1 MPDVVNEIKDE
12 KTRQS
17 LQVLPYELHFRE
29 PTDEDI
35 KFVAHFAKRT
45 GDFVQLSTTDIRV
58 LALMVRLEKEHNA
71 GANLKEAPKSVT
83 VLPTKSPATVENPSS
98 IGGDNIL
105 LKDLDFFGYSLDKAK
120 SETDMQIDAKEEQEQ
135 EDEQVAEEE
144 DAEEE
149 EYDVEEDD
157 GWITKDNCDAIR
169 QKLMGIKL
177 DEEEEASELVL
188 GCITGDYAMQN
199 VLLQMGLNVI
209 SPKDGLR
216 IRQTKQFV
224 LRCFGC
230 FRLNPPNTTQFCK
243 FCGNQRTLKRVAVT
257 VTEQGETKI
266 HINFR
271 KPINTRGMKYSL
283 PMPRGGK
290 HSNDLLLCEDQRPV
304 RAQKS
309 KQAMQE
315 KKKLTMDTILNDPY
329 YVART
334 NPFALNDVYSRG
346 SRFAAAAGGGRQPLN
361 PNETRKPTGN
371 RKKKSSRY

>member
-1 MPDVVNEIKDE
+1 M
-12 KTRQS
+12 
-17 LQVLPYELHFRE
+17 LPYELHYRE
-29 PTDEDI
+29 PTDEDV

-45 GDFVQLSTTDIRV
+45 GDFGQLSTTDIRL
-58 LALMVRLEKEHNA
+58 LALMVRLEKELND
-71 GANLKEAPKSVT
+71 GVNLKEAPQSAT
-83 VLPTKSPATVENPSS
+83 ILPIQSPKTIENPSS
-98 IGGDNIL
+98 IGAEDVL
-105 LKDLDFFGYSLDKAK
+105 LKDLDYFGYSVKTAANQIDMQVGE
-120 SETDMQIDAKEEQEQ
+120 ETDKKQEQ
-135 EDEQVAEEE
+135 EGEQEVEENE
-144 DAEEE
+144 SEE
-149 EYDVEEDD
+149 EYKVEEDD

-177 DEEEEASELVL
+177 DEDEQACELVL

-243 FCGNQRTLKRVAVT
+243 YCGNQRTLKRVAVT
-257 VTEQGETKI
+257 VTEHGETKI

-271 KPINTRGMKYSL
+271 KPINIRGMKYSL

-290 HSNDLLLCEDQRPV
+290 HSNDLILCEDQRPV
-304 RAQKS
+304 RTQKS

-346 SRFAAAAGGGRQPLN
+346 SRFAAAAGGRRQLLN